1 MSQSPPRASSRPS
14 RSRARILLGRAFAA
28 ATFAAALAAIAP
40 EARADEKSSCV
51 ASYDRSQ
58 VLRRDHRFQRAREE
72 LKMCSRVA
80 CPALVRND
88 CITWLDQVQAAFPS
102 ITIRAMKDGGDV
114 ASVKVIEDNEI
125 VATRLDGT
133 SLEVEPGEHSF
144 RFETEGAPPVTLTL
158 VVHEREKDRVVPV
171 TFTSP
176 HTQED
181 AAVVTRPVPTGV
193 YVAGALGL
201 VGLASFGVLGGVG
214 KNEQS
219 SLQGTCSPN
228 CSQSAIDKVRT
239 DYIAADVGLGIGAAA
254 LVTAGVWYLVRP
266 KHTEGAPA
274 PATTVGV
281 APSRGG
287 ALIGWSGTF

>member
-1 MSQSPPRASSRPS
+1 MREPLPRARVTAFF
-14 RSRARILLGRAFAA
+14 AR
-28 ATFAAALAAIAP
+28 ALAFGVVGMAVASNAP
-40 EARADEKSSCV
+40 EARGDEKSSCV

-72 LKMCSRVA
+72 LKSCSRVA

-88 CITWLDQVQAAFPS
+88 CITWLDQVQTAFPS
-102 ITIRAMKDGGDV
+102 IAIRAMKDGGDV
-114 ASVKVIEDNEI
+114 ANVKVIEDNEI

-144 RFETEGAPPVTLTL
+144 RFETEGAPPVLLTL
-158 VVHEREKDRVVPV
+158 VVREREKDRVVPV

-176 HTQED
+176 HAASED
-181 AAVVTRPVPTGV
+181 NALVTRPVPAGV
-193 YVAGALGL
+193 YVAGAIGV
-201 VGLASFGVLGGVG
+201 VGLASFAVLGGVG

-219 SLQGTCSPN
+219 SLEGSCSPN
-228 CSQSAIDKVRT
+228 CAQSSIDKVRT

-254 LVTAGVWYLVRP
+254 LVSAGVWYLLRP
-266 KHTEGAPA
+266 KHTEGTPA
-274 PATTVGV
+274 PSSTVGV

-287 ALIGWSGTF
+287 ALVGWSGTF